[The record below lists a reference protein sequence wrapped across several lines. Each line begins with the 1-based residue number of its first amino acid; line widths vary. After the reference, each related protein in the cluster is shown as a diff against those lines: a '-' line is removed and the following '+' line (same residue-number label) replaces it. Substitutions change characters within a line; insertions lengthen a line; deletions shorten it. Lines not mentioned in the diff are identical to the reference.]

1 MFQGF
6 QITHK
11 LHESAHSLIYRAVR
25 TADARPV
32 VLKLL
37 DSQYPPAHEIAR
49 FRQELALLEAAR
61 GESVIEALGIER
73 YGHSLFLVLEDFGGE
88 SLYRT
93 FHGQRLSIEQFLRL
107 AILMAG
113 AVGHIHRCGIIHK
126 DINPSNIVWNPATG
140 QLKLIDFGIATQLA
154 SAAQSRA
161 SARVAEGTMPY
172 VSPEQTGR
180 MNRHL
185 DYRTDFYSLGVTFYE
200 LVTGVLPF
208 TSRDPLEL
216 MHCHIAAQPRPPG
229 ELRDD
234 LPPVMSAIIMK
245 LMAKSADER
254 YQSAWGLEADLAR
267 CREYVQAGHTP
278 PAFDL
283 ARDDVPDRLEIP
295 HKLYGRQHET
305 DVLRESFEHAAH
317 GDREVVLVTGY
328 SGIGKSSL
336 VRELHEPVS
345 RSQALLGAGK
355 FDLLQRGTPYS
366 AISTTFSDVIK
377 ELLTGTEDEL
387 AQWQASLV
395 AAVGPNGRLLIDVI
409 PALELLI
416 GPQPP
421 VEVSSPLEA
430 QNRLSLAFRDFL
442 RVLCRPGQPLVV
454 FLDDLQWADPASL
467 NLVESMLGDDTLANF
482 LFIGA
487 YRDNEVDA
495 AHPLIL
501 LLEALAPQGVP
512 ITRIHLGPLGR
523 EDIRLLLA
531 DTLHATPDA
540 VAALAE
546 HVLRKTGG
554 NPFFMAA
561 FLRLL
566 HEDGLLRRE
575 AGRAGWRWDMA
586 ELEAAPATDNVTE
599 LLGAKIRRL
608 PAELQHTLRL
618 AACVG
623 NRFDLH
629 TLAIVAGRSIPDLY
643 GSLTEATR
651 EGLLVPSSEPELV
664 SEGAQE
670 PLFLVREYQF
680 VHDRIQQAA
689 YALIP
694 APELPGIHLDVGRL
708 LWARLDEDQ
717 REERLFELVDHL
729 NLGRG
734 LLHAGAAEPWTPVA
748 LAAQNLAAGRR
759 ARLAAAYDAAWHY
772 LEIGM
777 ELCGGA
783 WDEHYD
789 LVLSLHLLAADVAYC
804 RADSER
810 SLALI
815 ETTLARARSALVKA
829 RLYGLS
835 IIQHTN
841 QGRLQQALQA
851 GRLALALLDQS
862 FPEPDDVPVA
872 LAEELASIQRLLGD
886 RPLASLLDAP
896 AMTSETH
903 QTTLEILATLGPTT
917 FIADTALF
925 DFLAARMARI
935 TLEHGQTRQ
944 SAFAYSLYG
953 LLLVK
958 LRDYQGGYEF
968 AALGW
973 ALSKRV
979 GDPAIEARAGEI
991 LVGHAHHWA
1000 RPLQTAD
1007 AIAVE
1012 AFRAG
1017 LQGGELQ
1024 YAAFVLHV
1032 RMGHHFYVGLH
1043 LQRIRDEADSFLPF
1057 GRKNKNTVVTN
1068 SIEGVRIAA
1077 TYLAGATDEDR
1088 GFDLAN
1094 DAAYIERC
1102 RADQSLFALGQ
1113 YYTLK
1118 CQALY
1123 TFGRYQEAL
1132 AAIAAAEELRPYMAA
1147 FFVEAPLSFYYA
1159 LCLLALIPDASPAQS
1174 QAYRQTVAVHR
1185 QRIEGWVQSCPENFR
1200 HMQLLIDGEVARIAG
1215 HDFVAVQCF
1224 AQAVEHAHAREIYP
1238 DLALA
1243 HELAARFWLAKGDT
1257 RYAYAH
1263 LDDAH
1268 YAYATWGA
1276 QPKCAQL
1283 EEQYPRLR
1291 MHFGRGR
1298 SPRKGALATTTTSS
1312 TSTSTS
1318 ISTSTSH
1325 PNQTTTEQLDLAS
1338 VLKASHAISSEIAL
1352 DKLLA
1357 RLIRV
1362 VIENAGAQHG
1372 YLILRHRDELVIE
1385 AQGTV
1390 DSDVRVLHAMPLSA
1404 QVSPDPSDPPHAT
1417 APQVSTAVVSYVLRT
1432 RETVVLH
1439 DAAREGPF
1447 ARDPHLRASRPRS
1460 LLCMPLLR
1468 QGQVTGV
1475 IYLVNELSPQ
1485 VFTAERVELLQLLS
1499 SQMSIALENAR
1510 LYHNLHRAN
1519 QELERLLY
1527 SVTHDLKE
1535 PLRAIRSFSE
1545 LVTERYQR
1553 ELDDQGRDYLG
1564 RIVEA
1569 GQRQGHLLEAIRVIS
1584 KIRQAAGTRQ
1594 RVAGGDLVQDA
1605 LRRLAPAVA
1614 ETGATV
1620 RVADD
1625 LPALL
1630 VDRRWAAE
1638 AVYQLVRNALQ
1649 FTATG
1654 HVPEIEI
1661 EPYAGS
1667 EGTGMVIR
1675 DRGTGIPA
1683 ENSDQLF
1690 DLFRRV
1696 VGREVPGTGV
1706 GLTIVRQVAAKHDGN
1721 AWLRPRDGGGTEAYV
1736 TFAR

>member
-1 MFQGF
+1 M
-6 QITHK
+6 I
-11 LHESAHSLIYRAVR
+11 
-25 TADARPV
+25 
-32 VLKLL
+32 
-37 DSQYPPAHEIAR
+37 
-49 FRQELALLEAAR
+49 
-61 GESVIEALGIER
+61 
-73 YGHSLFLVLEDFGGE
+73 
-88 SLYRT
+88 
-93 FHGQRLSIEQFLRL
+93 
-107 AILMAG
+107 G
-113 AVGHIHRCGIIHK
+113 A
-126 DINPSNIVWNPATG
+126 
-140 QLKLIDFGIATQLA
+140 
-154 SAAQSRA
+154 
-161 SARVAEGTMPY
+161 
-172 VSPEQTGR
+172 
-180 MNRHL
+180 
-185 DYRTDFYSLGVTFYE
+185 
-200 LVTGVLPF
+200 
-208 TSRDPLEL
+208 
-216 MHCHIAAQPRPPG
+216 
-229 ELRDD
+229 
-234 LPPVMSAIIMK
+234 
-245 LMAKSADER
+245 
-254 YQSAWGLEADLAR
+254 
-267 CREYVQAGHTP
+267 
-278 PAFDL
+278 
-283 ARDDVPDRLEIP
+283 
-295 HKLYGRQHET
+295 
-305 DVLRESFEHAAH
+305 
-317 GDREVVLVTGY
+317 
-328 SGIGKSSL
+328 
-336 VRELHEPVS
+336 
-345 RSQALLGAGK
+345 
-355 FDLLQRGTPYS
+355 
-366 AISTTFSDVIK
+366 
-377 ELLTGTEDEL
+377 
-387 AQWQASLV
+387 
-395 AAVGPNGRLLIDVI
+395 
-409 PALELLI
+409 
-416 GPQPP
+416 QPP

-442 RVLCRPGQPLVV
+442 RVFCRPGHPLVV

-467 NLVESMLGDDTLANF
+467 HLVESMLGDDTLAHF
-482 LFIGA
+482 LLIGA

-495 AHPLIL
+495 AHPLFL

-523 EDIRLLLA
+523 EDVRHILA

-554 NPFFMAA
+554 NPFFMDA

-575 AGRAGWRWDMA
+575 HGRAGWRWDMA

-629 TLAIVAGRSIPDLY
+629 TLAIVAGRSIADLY

-651 EGLLVPSSEPELV
+651 EGLLIPSAEPELV

-670 PLFLVREYQF
+670 PLFLVREYAF

-694 APELPGIHLDVGRL
+694 GPDLPGIHLDVGRL
-708 LWARLDEDQ
+708 LWASLDEAE

-734 LLHAGAAEPWTPVA
+734 LLHAGSAEPWTPVA

-777 ELCGGA
+777 ELCGAA
-783 WDEHYD
+783 WDEHHD
-789 LVLSLHLLAADVAYC
+789 LVLSLHALAADVAYC

-815 ETTLARARSALVKA
+815 ETTLARARSVLVKA

-835 IIQHTN
+835 IIQNTN
-841 QGRLQQALQA
+841 QGRAQQALQA

-862 FPEPDDVPVA
+862 FPEPDDVPAAV
-872 LAEELASIQRLLGD
+872 AEELACILRLLGD

-903 QTTLEILATLGPTT
+903 QATLEILATLAPTT

-925 DFLAARMARI
+925 EILAARMARI
-935 TLEHGQTRQ
+935 TLEHGQARQ
-944 SAFAYSLYG
+944 SAFGYALYA
-953 LLLVK
+953 LLLTK
-958 LRDYQGGYEF
+958 GRDYQRGYEF

-979 GDPAIEARAGEI
+979 NDPAIEARAGEI

-1000 RPLQTAD
+1000 RPLQSAD

-1012 AFRAG
+1012 AFRAA
-1017 LQGGELQ
+1017 LQSGELQ
-1024 YAAFVLHV
+1024 YAGYLLMV
-1032 RMGHHFYVGLH
+1032 RVANHFYQGLS
-1043 LQRIRDEADSFLPF
+1043 LQRIRDEACSFLPF
-1057 GRKNKNTVVTN
+1057 GARNKNTVVTN
-1068 SIEGVRIAA
+1068 AIEGVRMAA
-1077 TYLAGATDEDR
+1077 TYLAGATDGD
-1088 GFDLAN
+1088 GVFDLA
-1094 DAAYIERC
+1094 DDSAYIERC
-1102 RADQSLFALGQ
+1102 RAEQGLFGLAQYHVLKGQ
-1113 YYTLK
+1113 V
-1118 CQALY
+1118 LY
-1123 TFGRYQEAL
+1123 TFGRYQDAL
-1132 AAIAAAEELRPYMAA
+1132 AAVTVAEEMRPYMTS
-1147 FFVEAPLSFYYA
+1147 FFVEAALSFYCA
-1159 LCLLALIPDASPAQS
+1159 LCLLALIPDASPAEQ
-1174 QAYRQTVAVHR
+1174 QTYRQTLAVHR
-1185 QRIEGWVQSCPENFR
+1185 QRIQIWVESCPDNFR
-1200 HMQLLIDGEVARIAG
+1200 HMQLLIDAEVARVSG
-1215 HDFVAVQCF
+1215 DDFAAVQCF
-1224 AQAVEHAHAREIYP
+1224 AQSIEHAHARDLYP
-1238 DLALA
+1238 ELALA
-1243 HELAARFWLAKGDT
+1243 HERAARFWLAKGQT
-1257 RYAYAH
+1257 RYASAH
-1263 LDDAH
+1263 LEDAH

-1276 QPKCAQL
+1276 QRKCAQL
-1283 EEQYPRLR
+1283 EEQHPQLR
-1291 MHFGRGR
+1291 VHFGRGR
-1298 SPRKGALATTTTSS
+1298 VPRKGTLTTTT
-1312 TSTSTS
+1312 
-1318 ISTSTSH
+1318 H
-1325 PNQTTTEQLDLAS
+1325 PTTTPTTTEHLDLAS

-1357 RLIRV
+1357 RLIGV

-1404 QVSPDPSDPPHAT
+1404 QVSADPSDPAHAE

-1447 ARDPHLRASRPRS
+1447 VRDPQVKASRPRS

-1475 IYLVNELSPQ
+1475 IYLVNHLSPQ

-1519 QELERLLY
+1519 QELERLLF

-1564 RIVEA
+1564 RIVQA
-1569 GQRQGHLLEAIRVIS
+1569 GQRQGHLLEAIRVIA
-1584 KIRQAAGTRQ
+1584 KIRQATATRQ
-1594 RVAGGDLVQDA
+1594 RVTGGDLVQDA

-1649 FTATG
+1649 FTAAG

-1683 ENSDQLF
+1683 EHSDQLF

-1721 AWLRPRDGGGTEAYV
+1721 AWLRPRSGGGTEAYV